1 MGQSVL
7 RDRRTPFL
15 MRVLCFQALIKLITH
30 PHLSKGKRVNIPV
43 PGRGDWC
50 FGTER
55 GNANEPG
62 DVGGSRGK
70 SSLFFV
76 RSQLPGMG

>member
-15 MRVLCFQALIKLITH
+15 MRVLCVVALFDYNKLTH
-30 PHLSKGKRVNIPV
+30 PQLSKGKRVNIPV

-50 FGTER
+50 SGAER

-76 RSQLPGMG
+76 RSKLP